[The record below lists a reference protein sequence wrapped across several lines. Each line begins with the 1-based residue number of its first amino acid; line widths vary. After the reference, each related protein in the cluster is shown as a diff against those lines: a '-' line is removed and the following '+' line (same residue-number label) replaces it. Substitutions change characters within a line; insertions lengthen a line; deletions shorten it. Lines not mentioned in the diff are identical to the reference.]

1 MIRPERKGNAVPLT
15 KLLLYCG
22 DALLVEG
29 VVSVNVKLGNA
40 RKLGVAPE
48 IYIFGRPAVL
58 GIERKRPV
66 PRLAVVVGI
75 RSLALY
81 RNALVNG
88 TVAEPVQCSIARKLA
103 ARKVNRLR
111 IGLLSLADVKALAHL

>member
-29 VVSVNVKLGNA
+29 VVSVTVKLGNA

-66 PRLAVVVGI
+66 PRLAVVVGV
-75 RSLALY
+75 RGLAFY
-81 RNALVNG
+81 RHALVNG
-88 TVAEPVQCSIARKLA
+88 AVAEPEQGSIARKLA

-111 IGLLSLADVKALAHL
+111 ICRLSLADVKALAHL